1 MRLSLLVLLLAS
13 SLMVCAQ
20 SRDEESI
27 RGLLNRQAA
36 AWNRGDLDGFM
47 QGYWQ
52 NDSLMFIG
60 QRGPTY
66 GWKNTLDN
74 YKRSYP
80 DTAAMGQL
88 DFSGLIIKKLSRS
101 YYFVIGH
108 WHLQRSIGDLSGAFT
123 LLFRK
128 IKGQWQIICD
138 HSS

>member
-1 MRLSLLVLLLAS
+1 MRAVLVSLLFFSTLAVSGQSKDEQAIRNLL
-13 SLMVCAQ
+13 
-20 SRDEESI
+20 D
-27 RGLLNRQAA
+27 RQAK
-36 AWNRGDLDGFM
+36 AWNRGDLEGFM
-47 QGYWQ
+47 NGYWQ

-60 QRGPTY
+60 QHGPTY

-80 DTAAMGQL
+80 DTTAMGIL
-88 DFSGLIIKKLSRS
+88 DFSGLILKKLSS
-101 YYFVIGH
+101 NYYFVIGH
-108 WHLQRSIGDLSGAFT
+108 WHLQRSVGDLSGAFT